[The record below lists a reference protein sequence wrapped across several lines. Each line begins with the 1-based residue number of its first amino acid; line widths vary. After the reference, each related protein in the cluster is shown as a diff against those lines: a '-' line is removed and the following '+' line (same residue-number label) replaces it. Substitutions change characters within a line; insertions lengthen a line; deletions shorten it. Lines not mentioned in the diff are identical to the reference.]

1 MCDNFREGDSVLP
14 GFVTCLRGGDSPG
27 VAMGVACPTCAAC
40 HPAVPPTPVRLR
52 LWQGHCLVLVVSHL
66 SQGHRWSRLPP
77 VCSVAGLKPL
87 CLSCTKGLHTL
98 FDCHRRPIAACCIFP
113 SLHGHWHTCSSK
125 RKTYTRPFW
134 SPCPGHLE
142 KNPQIL
148 EPPRV
153 TLSLPT
159 CPEASE
165 MHLYCINATGKHQL
179 GSKETEKCV
188 PLGSPPCPQSPAHVP
203 RLHPD

>member
-1 MCDNFREGDSVLP
+1 
-14 GFVTCLRGGDSPG
+14 
-27 VAMGVACPTCAAC
+27 MGVACPTCAAC

-125 RKTYTRPFW
+125 RKTYKTVHTSLLVPMPW
-134 SPCPGHLE
+134 SLRKEPTNPGAAPRDFIPANLPRSLRNALVLHKCNRQTPAGE
-142 KNPQIL
+142 QRDRKMRAPGKSPM
-148 EPPRV
+148 PPIP
-153 TLSLPT
+153 S
-159 CPEASE
+159 S
-165 MHLYCINATGKHQL
+165 
-179 GSKETEKCV
+179 
-188 PLGSPPCPQSPAHVP
+188 CPQTAS
-203 RLHPD
+203 